1 MRTLIALMLLALTT
15 AACGSGLSSAPNA
28 PTGVG
33 PVVAPAQRN
42 PIKTCRH
49 HRQSPGDWDCHKPS
63 K

>member
-1 MRTLIALMLLALTT
+1 
-15 AACGSGLSSAPNA
+15 LSSAPNA